1 VNARSDTT
9 ANTTV
14 SEAENVV
21 RKRRDLAD
29 TPMDNTVE
37 GVEGVEELVEEE
49 EECRVEMWRCLS
61 KVIEG
66 GLHYVDNPEGLL
78 G

>member
-1 VNARSDTT
+1 VA
-9 ANTTV
+9 
-14 SEAENVV
+14 
-21 RKRRDLAD
+21 RKRRDLD
-29 TPMDNTVE
+29 SHLENTVE
-37 GVEGVEELVEEE
+37 EVVEEGAADGVEE

-66 GLHYVDNPEGLL
+66 GLHYVDNPDGLI